1 MPIPAGSFTMG
12 SPPTEAGRTQ
22 AEGPQTRVT
31 ITHPFWLGQ
40 TNVTQLQW
48 RAIMGTGVEEEAQKM
63 LADNAPYDF
72 GPKLGHITT
81 REFIRWRDRG
91 APLVCNVGDDVPI
104 YWISWAEAV
113 EFCRR
118 LTERER
124 AAGRLPAGYEYRLPT
139 EAEWEYACRAGTT
152 TATYIGDLKIEGSRN
167 SRNAPILDE
176 IAWYGGNS
184 SVGYAGKGY
193 DTANWKEKQYPG
205 GIAAQRSVAK
215 KRANAWGLYDMIG
228 NVCSWC
234 GDWYADTLP
243 GGEVRDPVGPA
254 TGTFRVE
261 RGGSWFGFAKWE
273 RAAQRFREPTGFRD
287 SDIGL
292 RVALCPVRGAEP
304 RVIPDLGLKLMPIP
318 AGTFVMGSPPSE
330 FGHMDWEG
338 PQTRV
343 TISHSFWLGQTPVTQ
358 AQWKAIMGTSVAQ
371 QTQLADAKHRGLYHQ
386 GDNVPMYYI
395 DWAEAVE
402 FCHRLT
408 ERERAAGR
416 LPDGYEYRLPTE
428 AEWEYACRAGTTTA
442 TYAGDLD
449 VKGERNAPILDEIA
463 WYGGNSSVGYTDPGR
478 DTTNWKEKQ
487 YPGGIAGEHEVA
499 MKRPN
504 AWGLYDMIGNVAGWC
519 EDWYA
524 DRLPGGAVTDPVGP
538 ASGKFRTFRT
548 GSWIGFVR
556 WSRSAARF
564 IGPPDFRDMDVGV
577 RVALCQVRQPN

>member
-1 MPIPAGSFTMG
+1 LRASEPWAISDLHLTLMPIPAGTFMMG

-40 TNVTQLQW
+40 TNVTQSQW

-139 EAEWEYACRAGTT
+139 EAEWEYCSRAGTT
-152 TATYIGDLKIEGSRN
+152 TSTYAGELVIKGRD
-167 SRNAPILDE
+167 NAPILDD
-176 IAWYGGNS
+176 IAWYSGNS

-215 KRANAWGLYDMIG
+215 KRPNAWGLYDMIG

-243 GGEVRDPVGPA
+243 GGDVRDPVGPE
-254 TGTFRVE
+254 TGAFRVE

-292 RVALCPVRGAEP
+292 RVALCPV
-304 RVIPDLGLKLMPIP
+304 K
-318 AGTFVMGSPPSE
+318 
-330 FGHMDWEG
+330 
-338 PQTRV
+338 
-343 TISHSFWLGQTPVTQ
+343 
-358 AQWKAIMGTSVAQ
+358 
-371 QTQLADAKHRGLYHQ
+371 
-386 GDNVPMYYI
+386 
-395 DWAEAVE
+395 
-402 FCHRLT
+402 
-408 ERERAAGR
+408 
-416 LPDGYEYRLPTE
+416 
-428 AEWEYACRAGTTTA
+428 
-442 TYAGDLD
+442 
-449 VKGERNAPILDEIA
+449 
-463 WYGGNSSVGYTDPGR
+463 
-478 DTTNWKEKQ
+478 
-487 YPGGIAGEHEVA
+487 
-499 MKRPN
+499 
-504 AWGLYDMIGNVAGWC
+504 
-519 EDWYA
+519 
-524 DRLPGGAVTDPVGP
+524 
-538 ASGKFRTFRT
+538 
-548 GSWIGFVR
+548 
-556 WSRSAARF
+556 
-564 IGPPDFRDMDVGV
+564 
-577 RVALCQVRQPN
+577 